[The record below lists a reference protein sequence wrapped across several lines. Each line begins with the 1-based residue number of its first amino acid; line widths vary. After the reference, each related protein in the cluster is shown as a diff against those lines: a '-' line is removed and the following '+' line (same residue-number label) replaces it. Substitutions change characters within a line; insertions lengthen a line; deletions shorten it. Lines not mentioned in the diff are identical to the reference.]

1 MYLQQSNNHFVYS
14 YTKLMSNLG
23 DYPQTNI
30 YFSGYSYFKD
40 DLEVISDLDNKLISP
55 LIGRRLIE

>member
-1 MYLQQSNNHFVYS
+1 
-14 YTKLMSNLG
+14 MSNLG